1 MSEMEALEKT
11 VATRDEQ
18 LNQQQRRVQEMQDLE
33 GKALQRVQV
42 REQRVQVREQQLQ
55 QKEEHLRAA
64 SEV

>member
-1 MSEMEALEKT
+1 MEALEKT

-42 REQRVQVREQQLQ
+42 REQQLQ